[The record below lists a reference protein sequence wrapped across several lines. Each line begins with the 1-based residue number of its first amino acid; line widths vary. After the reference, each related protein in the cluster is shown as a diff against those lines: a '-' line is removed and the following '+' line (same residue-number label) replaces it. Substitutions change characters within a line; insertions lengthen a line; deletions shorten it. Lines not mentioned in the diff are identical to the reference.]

1 MLEHN
6 SVQILLDDNSPLSD
20 EIMRNSRVILT
31 TFEGTVPFDRSFGIN
46 PDIIDLPTNEAQDL
60 YTVECVTKLRLFEP
74 RVTVQDI
81 SFRSDTNGGFYPRVV
96 LAIAES

>member
-1 MLEHN
+1 MIKFD
-6 SVQILLDDNSPLSD
+6 SVQILLDDNSPLSE
-20 EIMRNSRVILT
+20 EILRNSRIILT
-31 TFEGTVPFDRSFGIN
+31 TFEGTVPFDRGFGIN

-60 YTVECVTKLRLFEP
+60 YTVESVTKLRMFEP
-74 RVTVQDI
+74 RVTVQDV